1 MLRVPCDRSLVP
13 RRPGKQAASR
23 KRTRLFPSNSAK
35 PCSTSTASLKPSS
48 AFLWFSSTLLFTE
61 LVLRQQGV
69 AKRALASADPYMA
82 SAGLQLGALLLPML
96 VAVKAFS
103 NGSSREG
110 IGIRPFNLHF
120 VSTIFWVSSGSLLM
134 VGLTSLLGP
143 EETSRLAQGPTWE
156 VFEGPE
162 ERFQAPTN
170 IIEWLES
177 MSGAV
182 VVPAVVHEVLF
193 RGFFLNALR
202 QDLLAGSEGYYAA
215 QNGLAIVVSAFAF
228 SSCHLPPTF
237 LSFLALFSLGS
248 AAGVV
253 AIRSEVSAFYTISSL
268 AFWAVMPA

>member
-1 MLRVPCDRSLVP
+1 MAMPCDRSLVP
-13 RRPGKQAASR
+13 RRAGVAAIR
-23 KRTRLFPSNSAK
+23 KRTRLFRSSRAK

-48 AFLWFSSTLLFTE
+48 AFLWFSSTVLSSE

-69 AKRALASADPYMA
+69 ARRALASADPYIA

-96 VAVKAFS
+96 VAAKA
-103 NGSSREG
+103 SSS
-110 IGIRPFNLHF
+110 GIRPFNLHLL
-120 VSTIFWVSSGSLLM
+120 STIFWASSGSLLM

-162 ERFQAPTN
+162 ERFQAPAN
-170 IIEWLES
+170 VIGWLES
-177 MSGAV
+177 MSGGV
-182 VVPAVVHEVLF
+182 VVPAVVHEVVF

-202 QDLLAGSEGYYAA
+202 RGLLQGSEGGYAA
-215 QNGLAIVVSAFAF
+215 QNGLAVLVSAVAF
-228 SSCHLPPTF
+228 SSCHLPPSF

-253 AIRSEVSAFYTISSL
+253 AIRSEVSGFLHPFLLGVLGCHA
-268 AFWAVMPA
+268 